1 MRFALSFLLS
11 TALLAGTAVAKGD
24 KPAPLIPDWKQSHLQ
39 EADPAIASV
48 YILAVCARNHQRA
61 EAEAFL
67 ASRPGSTEEAALKAT
82 LMPSGETDCPI
93 RSGTLHV
100 RGSLFFRGAVAEA
113 LYNGDGIKPRADS
126 PLPLTETFDSRLAGN
141 ATAVGS
147 WVARCAVRRHPVQAH
162 AVLKYNAGSP
172 GEMRALTALRPVF
185 IDCLPAGQPL
195 TLSRI
200 VMRMLIAEELYR
212 ASRAF
217 REAFRA

>member
-1 MRFALSFLLS
+1 MA
-11 TALLAGTAVAKGD
+11 TLAPTVAAAD
-24 KPAPLIPDWKQSHLQ
+24 KSAPLIPDWKQSHLQ

-93 RSGTLHV
+93 RPGTLHV
-100 RGSLFFRGAVAEA
+100 RGTLFVRGAIAEA

-126 PLPLTETFDSRLAGN
+126 PLPLTETFDSSLASN
-141 ATAVGS
+141 STAVGS
-147 WVARCAVRRHPVQAH
+147 WVARCAVRRHPAQAH

-172 GEMRALTALRPVF
+172 GEMRALTALRPVV
-185 IDCLPAGQPL
+185 DCLPAGQPL
-195 TLSRI
+195 TVSRI